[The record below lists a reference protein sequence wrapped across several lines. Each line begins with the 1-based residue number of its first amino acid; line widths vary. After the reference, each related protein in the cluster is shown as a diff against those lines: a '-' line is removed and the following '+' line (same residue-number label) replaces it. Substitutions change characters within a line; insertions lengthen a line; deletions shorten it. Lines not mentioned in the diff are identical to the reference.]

1 MTVPVT
7 VDRLLPTAEAEDLLD
22 LTRKIADAELAPFA
36 SDFEAQER
44 YPERAFRVLAEAG
57 LLGLPY
63 PEEYGGGGQPF
74 EVYLQ
79 VLEELAARWAAVA
92 VAVSVHGLSCFSVS
106 QYGTTEQKRRW
117 LPAMLQ
123 GDSMG
128 AYSLSEPHAG
138 SDPAAIICSAERIPV
153 GYRINGTKA
162 WITNGGKAGFYTL
175 FARTSNDGS
184 RGLSCF
190 LAPGDLDGLSFGVA
204 ERKMGLAAVPTT
216 AAHWDN
222 AVISADRLIGLEGEG
237 LAIALSALDTGRLGI
252 AAIAVGLAQ
261 SAMELAVTYAR
272 ERETFGKRIIEHQGV
287 GFMLADMAAG
297 IATARAMYL
306 DAARKKDRGR
316 SYTQEASVAKLIATD
331 TAMRVTTD
339 AVQVMGGLGY
349 TREVPAERYMRE
361 AKVMQ
366 IFEGTNQIQRMVISR
381 RLAV

>member
-1 MTVPVT
+1 LLVE
-7 VDRLLPTAEAEDLLD
+7 RLLPTAEAEDLLA
-22 LTRKIADAELAPFA
+22 LTRQIADAELAPIVA
-36 SDFEAQER
+36 DYEAREL
-44 YPERAFRVLAEAG
+44 YPERAFRMLGKAG

-63 PEEYGGGGQPF
+63 AEEYGGGGQGF

-92 VAVSVHGLSCFSVS
+92 VAVSVHGLACFSLAE
-106 QYGTTEQKRRW
+106 YGTTEQKQRW

-123 GDSMG
+123 GDCLG

-138 SDPAAIICSAERIPV
+138 SDPAAIICSAQRVPL
-153 GYRINGTKA
+153 GYRVNGTKA

-175 FARTSNDGS
+175 FARTSDDGG

-190 LAPGDLDGLSFGVA
+190 LAPGQLQGLSFGVA

-216 AAHWDN
+216 TARWDD
-222 AVISADRLIGLEGEG
+222 AVITADRLIGLEGQG

-261 SAMELAVTYAR
+261 SAMDTAITYAK
-272 ERETFGKRIIEHQGV
+272 ERQTFGKRIIDHQGV

-297 IATARAMYL
+297 VATARAMYL

-316 SYTQEASVAKLIATD
+316 PYAQEASIAKLVATD

-349 TREVPAERYMRE
+349 TREFPAERYMRE

-381 RLAV
+381 MLAV